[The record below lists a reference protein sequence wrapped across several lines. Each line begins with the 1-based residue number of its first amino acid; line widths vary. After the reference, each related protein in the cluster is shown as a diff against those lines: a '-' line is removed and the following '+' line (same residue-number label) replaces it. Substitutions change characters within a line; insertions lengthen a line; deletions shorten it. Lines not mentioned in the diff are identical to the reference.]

1 MLLWFCWTRR
11 PFGIMAKDYHHSP
24 DIQRQRRGI
33 WIQLSA
39 CSSRFWTL
47 REYRWRSRIISI
59 KYLQGKVHST
69 TSNYFNQLP
78 FKNFIFVSQPLKN
91 YFSRCRTFNKKQ
103 FQPTNHNKHSNKFSF
118 NSSLTLLF
126 SSTLPAR
133 INSSSL
139 PNWILWKKN
148 RACFMKHKSSCIA
161 YRA

>member
-59 KYLQGKVHST
+59 KYLQGKVYTVLLQTST
-69 TSNYFNQLP
+69 NCLSKILFCARALENC
-78 FKNFIFVSQPLKN
+78 
-91 YFSRCRTFNKKQ
+91 FSRCRTFNKKQ

-118 NSSLTLLF
+118 KSSLTLLF

-139 PNWILWKKN
+139 PNWILWKTN
-148 RACFMKHKSSCIA
+148 RACFMKHESSCIGYA
-161 YRA
+161 A